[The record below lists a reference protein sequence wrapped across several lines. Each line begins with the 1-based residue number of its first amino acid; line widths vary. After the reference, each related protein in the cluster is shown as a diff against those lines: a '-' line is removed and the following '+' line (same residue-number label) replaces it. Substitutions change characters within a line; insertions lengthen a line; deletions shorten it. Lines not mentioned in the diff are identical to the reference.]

1 MSYALTDQLRLPG
14 GDVALDDLDPASTPG
29 FDGGKRDAEKALRR
43 LGQDLRDLQERMFA
57 QAYTGGSRRV
67 LVVLQGMDTSGKG
80 GVIDNALG
88 QLRPTALRVTSFKRP
103 TDEEL
108 SHDFLWRVE
117 KVLPEPGLVG
127 VFDRSHYEDVLAA
140 RVHELADE
148 AEIERRYGAIN
159 AFERQLVESGTVVI
173 KCFLNVSPKEQ
184 GKRLQAR
191 LDNADKQWKFH
202 PSDVEDRERWT
213 DYRRAYAVALERC
226 HTEAAPWYVVPS
238 DKKWYRNWAVGQL
251 LAEALQGMQL
261 DWPTPDYDVEE
272 QRARLT

>member
-1 MSYALTDQLRLPG
+1 MSYVLTDQLRLPG

-29 FDGGKRDAEKALRR
+29 FDGGKRDADKALRR
-43 LGQDLRDLQERMFA
+43 LGEDLRDLQERMFA

-80 GVIDNALG
+80 GVIDHALG
-88 QLRPTALRVTSFKRP
+88 LLRPTALRVTSFKKP
-103 TDEEL
+103 TEEEA

-117 KVLPEPGLVG
+117 KVLPEAGLVG
-127 VFDRSHYEDVLAA
+127 VFDRSHYEDVLVG

-148 AEIERRYGAIN
+148 AEIERRYAAIN
-159 AFERQLVESGTVVI
+159 AFEKQLVESGTVVI
-173 KCFLNVSPKEQ
+173 KCFLHVSSKEQ
-184 GKRLQAR
+184 GKRLRAR
-191 LDNADKQWKFH
+191 LDEPDKQWKFH
-202 PSDVEDRERWT
+202 PSDVDERERW
-213 DYRRAYAVALERC
+213 DEYRRAYTIALERC